1 MEITEAM
8 RASFPLI
15 QGGDFDLYFG
25 HMPWQIGLKS
35 TYPNSLKRKLAAVA
49 ASEFLGIR
57 SIDYVLK
64 NYLADVNYPEED
76 GSRLDRRIRSF
87 VSGRMSE
94 LDAAIRYVACDPD
107 KPVCMFVSEWTL
119 SRAPFSMELLTY
131 CGQRGALFE
140 ALAIARMMLEQL
152 AWSYVVNANLDEK
165 AIHNV
170 SASRAVTSFKANF
183 SFSGRLYG
191 WLSSHIHWTVD
202 GHKKSMVSRGK
213 ETGHLYGS
221 PYFKA
226 MIFTVMILLSK
237 GYLDVIWSLYQDKLE
252 HAQPGQVKPYDK
264 ILMASECTAFFSEIA
279 ECSGH
284 DVELGLLASMLTE

>member
-94 LDAAIRYVACDPD
+94 LDAAI
-107 KPVCMFVSEWTL
+107 
-119 SRAPFSMELLTY
+119 
-131 CGQRGALFE
+131 
-140 ALAIARMMLEQL
+140 
-152 AWSYVVNANLDEK
+152 
-165 AIHNV
+165 
-170 SASRAVTSFKANF
+170 
-183 SFSGRLYG
+183 
-191 WLSSHIHWTVD
+191 
-202 GHKKSMVSRGK
+202 
-213 ETGHLYGS
+213 
-221 PYFKA
+221 
-226 MIFTVMILLSK
+226 
-237 GYLDVIWSLYQDKLE
+237 
-252 HAQPGQVKPYDK
+252 
-264 ILMASECTAFFSEIA
+264 
-279 ECSGH
+279 
-284 DVELGLLASMLTE
+284 